1 MRRSAVDIAQEIVRM
16 PPGDVYRLSMQT
28 LQDLTYQGMDDPVT
42 VMLRVFAYSSVEFEV
57 RENIKDMNIEFRR
70 IE

>member
-1 MRRSAVDIAQEIVRM
+1 
-16 PPGDVYRLSMQT
+16 MQT